1 MLEVLTSTDA
11 RTGVMNPRSFDTAT
25 DAAISTANRTGR
37 PLAML
42 RLDVDN
48 FKTINDSRG
57 HGMGDRV
64 LRKLGA
70 AVQNVSRAHEI
81 PARYGGDEFVYVLS
95 DTTVDEA
102 YRLGERM
109 HEAAATLLPETW
121 PITVSI
127 GIFGRTGRTGMT
139 CSDLLEQTDLASY
152 DAKMAGRNISA
163 IRSEGRFKMS
173 KPA

>member
-11 RTGVMNPRSFDTAT
+11 RTGVMNRRSFDTAT

-48 FKTINDSRG
+48 FKTIDDSRG

-64 LRKLGA
+64 LRELGA

-81 PARYGGDEFVYVLS
+81 LARYGGDEFVYVLS
-95 DTTVDEA
+95 DASVDEA
-102 YRLGERM
+102 YRPGERM

-121 PITVSI
+121 PITVSN
-127 GIFGRTGRTGMT
+127 GILSRT
-139 CSDLLEQTDLASY
+139 
-152 DAKMAGRNISA
+152 
-163 IRSEGRFKMS
+163 
-173 KPA
+173 

>member
-1 MLEVLTSTDA
+1 
-11 RTGVMNPRSFDTAT
+11 
-25 DAAISTANRTGR
+25 
-37 PLAML
+37 ML